1 MRILWLIGIVI
12 IVLTD
17 ARLNHEGTKCGQQLC
32 TTTEYCSPFDS
43 QCRQC
48 STICNASNHNHQ
60 IELCEKDCQE
70 YLHDRRYVL
79 RVEMS
84 RVEILK
90 AEIDRLTTLVK
101 VSLTLTIMATVLAL
115 ILGGKIFIKLQRIR
129 SAVQKI
135 FGRSW
140 TKKTTSSN
148 NGRDDVE
155 VGVAKQNGLKL
166 TMPTIS
172 ATLKPSLSTNGDS
185 TPTTT
190 STPLSRRYPTED
202 KTLDFAYDN
211 PAMTPSSESV

>member
-140 TKKTTSSN
+140 TKIFESMLN
-148 NGRDDVE
+148 PRP
-155 VGVAKQNGLKL
+155 QGLKFFVYN
-166 TMPTIS
+166 TWDFSAFVITILLWAS
-172 ATLKPSLSTNGDS
+172 IRLENLVFVQGVWC
-185 TPTTT
+185 
-190 STPLSRRYPTED
+190 RW
-202 KTLDFAYDN
+202 
-211 PAMTPSSESV
+211 